1 MTKTFGTSASREVIA
16 TLESAGYEAVFVG
29 GAVRDHLLGKTAS
42 DFDIAT
48 SATPVEVKAQFR
60 TTFDMGIK
68 HGTIIVLLDGEPIEV
83 TTYRSES
90 TNTDTDTYRPAGV
103 PFVQSLH
110 EDLKR
115 RDFTMN
121 AIALTLNG
129 KLIDPFG
136 GVADIQSR
144 IIKAVDNAEDRF
156 NEDPLRMLRAVRF
169 SSVLGF
175 DIELNTYTAIAKH
188 AEKINHVSIER
199 IKNEMD
205 KIWTGFHSQKAI
217 SSMIATGLADHLPL
231 FPKDAQFL
239 INSSPFVNAWEGWA
253 NIMLTGDYSV
263 DKVVNAYKLS
273 KKERFYLTDV
283 QSAFMNRIERIYTND
298 DYYRFTQEVLI
309 VAEKAFSAFHPEACS
324 LNETEIAH
332 AKDVLPIHSKEDLAI
347 SGKDLLE
354 WKSERGGHWVG
365 EWISKIESAILH
377 GILQNEADD
386 IKEWFLNEYTSE
398 K

>member
-29 GAVRDHLLGKTAS
+29 GSVRDHLLGKTAS

-48 SATPVEVKAQFR
+48 SATPDEVKGQFQ
-60 TTFDMGIK
+60 TTFDIGIE
-68 HGTIIVLLDGEPIEV
+68 HGTIVVLLEGEPIEV
-83 TTYRSES
+83 TTYRSEN
-90 TNTDTDTYRPAGV
+90 TNTSTYKKATADV

-121 AIALTLNG
+121 AMALKLNG
-129 KLIDPFG
+129 KLVDPFG
-136 GVADIQSR
+136 GVADLQSR

-169 SSVLGF
+169 SSVFGF
-175 DIELNTYTAIAKH
+175 DIELNTFTAIATK
-188 AEKINHVSIER
+188 AEKIKQVSIER

-205 KIWTGFHSQKAI
+205 KIWTGSHSQKAI
-217 SSMIATGLADHLPL
+217 ISLLTTGLADHLPL
-231 FPKDAQFL
+231 FPKDPQLL

-253 NIMLTGDYSV
+253 NIMLVGDYSV
-263 DKVVNAYKLS
+263 DKVVKAYKLS
-273 KKERFYLTDV
+273 KKERFYLIDV
-283 QSAFMNRIERIYTND
+283 RSAFMNRIERIYTND
-298 DYYRFTQEVLI
+298 DYYRFPQEVLV
-309 VAEKAFSAFHPEACS
+309 VAEKAFSAFHPEASS
-324 LNETEIAH
+324 LNESEIAH
-332 AKDVLPIHSKEDLAI
+332 AKAELPIHSKEDLAI
-347 SGKDLLE
+347 SGKNLLD
-354 WKSERGGHWVG
+354 WKNQRGGHWVG

-377 GILQNEADD
+377 GNVQNEVDD